1 MSITG
6 AIINDE
12 SICFFYNGT
21 MHHVTS
27 GNMNF
32 QAIKVAILE
41 KKYSEIECMLNPM
54 DMIAKQS
61 NGLLK
66 AEGNNV
72 LYKEDVLAESLVK
85 RLLDIISSGHAD
97 LTMYIKFM
105 ENTYNNPSK
114 NSREQLYKFI
124 EHKEMPIT
132 EDGCVLGY
140 KGVAHDY
147 MDKYSGKFSNKP
159 GEVNS
164 MARRGVDDNCNN
176 QCSHGFHVGSKDYAD
191 GWAGHDGHLMVVKYD
206 PADAVSVP
214 EDGMFEKLRVSKYQV
229 VCEIPREQ
237 RNDAYLT
244 APVYNDEDGELT
256 ESESENG
263 ELSQTQQYHDDWYKA
278 RNYIQ
283 SQKENGYV
291 KVSKSYLD
299 SEFGASQW
307 WSDCWTDLLEE
318 VNGEDTGFNIEFEVD
333 EEVNEAGQDLTTS
346 LGDLLDEATAD
357 DIS

>member
-1 MSITG
+1 
-6 AIINDE
+6 
-12 SICFFYNGT
+12 
-21 MHHVTS
+21 MHHVTA

-41 KKYSEIECMLNPM
+41 KRYSEIEAMLNPM

-61 NGLLK
+61 NGLLR

-72 LYKEDVLAESLVK
+72 LYKEDVIVESLVK

-114 NSREQLYKFI
+114 NSREELYKFI

-140 KGVAHDY
+140 KGVGPDY
-147 MDKYSGKFSNKP
+147 KDKYSGKFRNKP
-159 GEVNS
+159 GDVNA
-164 MARRGVDDNCNN
+164 MPRRGVDDNCNN

-191 GWAGHDGHLMVVKYD
+191 QWAGHDGHLMVVKYD

-229 VCEIPREQ
+229 VCEIPTEQ

-244 APVYNDEDGELT
+244 APVYSDKDGELL
-256 ESESENG
+256 ESEGENG
-263 ELSQTQQYHDDWYKA
+263 ELSQEQTYHDDWYKA

-283 SQKENGYV
+283 SQKDNGYV

-307 WSDCWTDLLEE
+307 WSDCWTDLLEA
-318 VNGEDTGFNIEFEVD
+318 VNAKDTGFDIEFEVEVGVED
-333 EEVNEAGQDLTTS
+333 EVDLTHLEPS
-346 LGDLLDEATAD
+346 LGDLLDEATSED
-357 DIS
+357 NWN